1 MSTRIARFAFNVNQ
15 AIFAAVGATMFFYP
29 LLFTGLMVKLQST
42 HIPFDSTSQSAKRFL
57 CSDQLQLETTT
68 GFGLAMLFGAA
79 LIQCV
84 KDANGAGAFRE
95 NALRVLALF
104 WCGTAWNRIS
114 NAGFYS
120 YVFNGGM
127 LAADA
132 LMVFLSLAPFLRFGH
147 ENAHMGDVNERFHAA
162 GEKVAA
168 AASSAKATRAEA

>member
-1 MSTRIARFAFNVNQ
+1 MSTRVARFAFNVNQ

-29 LLFTGLMVKLQST
+29 LLFTGIMVKLQTS
-42 HIPFDSTSQSAKRFL
+42 HIPFDTASQSTKRFL

-68 GFGLAMLFGAA
+68 GFGLAMLLGAA
-79 LIQCV
+79 LIQCI

-104 WCGTAWNRIS
+104 WVGTAWNRIV
-114 NAGFYS
+114 NAGYYS

-132 LMVFLSLAPFLRFGH
+132 LMVFLSLASFMRFGH

-168 AASSAKATRAEA
+168 ALSSKATRAEA

>member
-29 LLFTGLMVKLQST
+29 LLFTGIMVKLQAS
-42 HIPFDSTSQSAKRFL
+42 HLPFDNTAQSAKKFL

-79 LIQCV
+79 LIQCI

-104 WCGTAWNRIS
+104 WVGTGWNRIV
-114 NAGFYS
+114 NAGTYS

-168 AASSAKATRAEA
+168 ASSSKATRAEA